1 MCRGWGGRRARLAL
15 GVAGLDARRL
25 PLHRPLP
32 ASMSPAFAHQ
42 DLSQARGAGLG
53 TVWRWASSD
62 PSPSMAL
69 RTRKEAAAAAHGV
82 QQRTV
87 TRARGTLRKQ
97 PVPELPG
104 PRGPG
109 GQAQPGGV
117 QSAGQIPLPVHT
129 AIPGPAPTL
138 AVTTCRIRGPAFRP
152 SEVQGARAW
161 SWVTQEARAL
171 LGSGCQGL
179 WEPRGPLWQTP
190 LLALE
195 LLSDQGR
202 PLPPSSGLLE
212 AS

>member
-1 MCRGWGGRRARLAL
+1 
-15 GVAGLDARRL
+15 
-25 PLHRPLP
+25 
-32 ASMSPAFAHQ
+32 
-42 DLSQARGAGLG
+42 
-53 TVWRWASSD
+53 
-62 PSPSMAL
+62 MAL
-69 RTRKEAAAAAHGV
+69 RARKEAAAASHGV

-117 QSAGQIPLPVHT
+117 PSAGQIPLPVPT
-129 AIPGPAPTL
+129 AVPGPAPTL
-138 AVTTCRIRGPAFRP
+138 AVTTRRIRGPAFRP

-190 LLALE
+190 PPLLALE
-195 LLSDQGR
+195 LLSDQGQ
-202 PLPPSSGLLE
+202 PLPPSSGLLG